1 MISNLYSNTLSI
13 SPGSPLPYINSM
25 GPAAGQICVHQGQLR
40 VYDGSM
46 WQTINTAQNIEL
58 HSVDKMALD
67 WAKNKMWEEKRI
79 SELAEKNIT
88 VADALAELKSAQE
101 KLQVVMALCDLPK

>member
-1 MISNLYSNTLSI
+1 MISNLYSNSLNI
-13 SPGSPLPYINSM
+13 SAVSPLPYINSA

-40 VYDGSM
+40 VYDGSS
-46 WQTINTAQNIEL
+46 WQVINTAQNIEL
-58 HSVDKMALD
+58 QPLDKMALD
-67 WAKNKMWEEKRI
+67 WAKSKMCEENRI

-88 VADALAELKSAQE
+88 VADALAELKNAQE